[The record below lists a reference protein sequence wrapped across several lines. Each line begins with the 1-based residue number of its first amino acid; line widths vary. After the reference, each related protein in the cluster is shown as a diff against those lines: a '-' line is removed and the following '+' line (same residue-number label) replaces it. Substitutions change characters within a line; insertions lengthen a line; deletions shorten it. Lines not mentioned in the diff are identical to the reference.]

1 MICFHIEATKLVIAG
16 EEGNFIIK
24 PGKGAAGK
32 RKRNAPA
39 LVIDQQSKKYKADF
53 NQMWL

>member
-1 MICFHIEATKLVIAG
+1 MLFDLHIEATKLVIAG

-32 RKRNAPA
+32 RNAPA

-53 NQMWL
+53 NQM